1 MNPPVVRTLDQLV
14 ADTNAV
20 YDPQRTDLNLQIAGA
35 GNRQVAA
42 EAGLNAAQTNA
53 FGDITQGAVRRGAL
67 FSGFTPDQ
75 QARYTAEKYLPAL
88 ANLRAENE
96 QTVQGLNTGIM
107 QLNSDQRS
115 KALDTREGDLT
126 KLYDYEKVQ
135 SERKFQTEQAN
146 IAYQREMEKLKQQ
159 QAFEAKQ
166 QAANRS
172 SSASSTPTAAQNM
185 AAALTAKAGQDGF
198 VHQGTYGALKQQWV
212 SGGYG
217 SAGQFDQ
224 LYAGYRNPKNNQ
236 YKLG

>member
-1 MNPPVVRTLDQLV
+1 MNPPQVRTLDQLV
-14 ADTNAV
+14 ADSNPV
-20 YDPQRTDLNLQIAGA
+20 FDPQRTALNTQIAGA

-42 EAGLNAAQTNA
+42 EAGLGAAQTTA
-53 FGDITQGAVRRGAL
+53 FGDITQNAVRRGAL

-75 QARYTAEKYLPAL
+75 QARYTAEKFLPAL

-96 QTVQGLNTGIM
+96 QTVQGLQTGIM
-107 QLNSDQRS
+107 QLDADQRS
-115 KALDTREGDLT
+115 KALETREGDLT

-135 SERKFQTEQAN
+135 SDRKFQTEQAN

-166 QAANRS
+166 SASNTAANQPS
-172 SSASSTPTAAQNM
+172 AAQNM
-185 AAALTAKAGQDGF
+185 AAALTAKAGTDGY

-217 SAGQFDQ
+217 NAAQFDQ